1 MEPEH
6 NVPPQEQEN
15 FLHGMI
21 NENRSDPNNDD
32 LMRMYLNES
41 GEGDES
47 LNREDGSGEI
57 DQFAY
62 NGEEADEGE
71 ADEGEADGSG
81 GTLNL
86 GEVYT
91 YVLFVIEM
99 QLSIYIHE

>member
-32 LMRMYLNES
+32 LMRLFLNKS

-47 LNREDGSGEI
+47 LNREDGFGEI

-62 NGEEADEGE
+62 NGEEADEGEADEGE

-91 YVLFVIEM
+91 YVL
-99 QLSIYIHE
+99 L

>member
-32 LMRMYLNES
+32 LMRLFLNES

-62 NGEEADEGE
+62 NGEE